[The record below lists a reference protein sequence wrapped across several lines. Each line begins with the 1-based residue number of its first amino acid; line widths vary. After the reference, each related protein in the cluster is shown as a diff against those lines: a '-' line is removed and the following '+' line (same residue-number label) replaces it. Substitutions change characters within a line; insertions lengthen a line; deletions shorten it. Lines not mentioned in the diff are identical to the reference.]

1 MRTPH
6 IILSS
11 ASSIQGLLRVYR
23 ERIER
28 MYTRWVGLGIF
39 LGRKAFCVFGF
50 VIGFIFFDKRIVAL
64 LRKLNKV

>member
-11 ASSIQGLLRVYR
+11 TSSIQGLLKVYR

-39 LGRKAFCVFGF
+39 LGRKGFCVFGF
-50 VIGFIFFDKRIVAL
+50 VIGFFLNKRIVAL
-64 LRKLNKV
+64 LIKLNKV

>member
-11 ASSIQGLLRVYR
+11 ASSIQGLLKVYR

-39 LGRKAFCVFGF
+39 LGRKGFCVFGF
-50 VIGFIFFDKRIVAL
+50 VIGFFF
-64 LRKLNKV
+64 